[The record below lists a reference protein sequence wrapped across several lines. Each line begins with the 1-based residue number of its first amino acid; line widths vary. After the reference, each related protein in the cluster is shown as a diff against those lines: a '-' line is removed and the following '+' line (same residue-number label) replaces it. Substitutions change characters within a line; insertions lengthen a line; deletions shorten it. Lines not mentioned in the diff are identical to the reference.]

1 MDAEFQ
7 LLLIIFMFCWYGIAS
22 KDDLN
27 GSAELLFRLAQLN
40 IFVFI
45 FSLLSVEQGMEL
57 PQVTMAVTIDAG
69 TIGVLTATRMKY
81 WRLLSFTL
89 ILHII
94 NHGFSNA
101 PHYDIINLII
111 NIIEMSLF
119 IGAVKNVVSA
129 FFGRVFKRG
138 DVTNRTR
145 VGIT

>member
-7 LLLIIFMFCWYGIAS
+7 LLLIIFMFCWYGIAA
-22 KDDLN
+22 KADPK
-27 GSAELLFRLAQLN
+27 GSAELLFRLARLN
-40 IFVFI
+40 IAVYI
-45 FSLLSVEQGMEL
+45 FSLLSVEYGMEL

-69 TIGVLTATRMKY
+69 TIGVLSGYKMKY

-89 ILHII
+89 LLHII

-101 PHYDIINLII
+101 PHYDIINLIL
-111 NIIEMSLF
+111 NVVEMSLF
-119 IGAVKNVVSA
+119 IGTVKDVVFA

-138 DVTNRTR
+138 DVTDRTR